1 MGRAASKARAAPVEL
16 GAMTTVS
23 LADIQAAAQ
32 RLKGLAVET
41 PLIESPALN
50 ERLGGRVFLKPE
62 TLQRAGAFKF
72 RGAYNRLSQLT
83 DEERSRG
90 VVAFS
95 SGNHAQGVALAA
107 KLVGCPALIVMPSD
121 SPAVKVEGTRGF
133 GAEIR
138 FYDRFTEDRV
148 AIADQI
154 AAERGCV
161 VVPSYDDPRI
171 IAGQGTLGIEI
182 VEQARAL
189 GVTLDRVLSPVGGG
203 GLIAG
208 TSTAVKALSPSTEV
222 WGAEPAG
229 FDETRRSLESGRR
242 ETIDKDARSFCDAL
256 LTPIPGE
263 LTWSINQK
271 NLAGIAAVTDAEVA
285 EAMRYAFSILKLV
298 VEPGG
303 CVALTAALTGKVDLK
318 GKTAAIVLSGGNVD
332 PDLFARVLRGEL

>member
-1 MGRAASKARAAPVEL
+1 MSITL
-16 GAMTTVS
+16 T
-23 LADIQAAAQ
+23 DIQAAAD
-32 RLKGLAVET
+32 RLRGQAVET

-50 ERLGGRVFLKPE
+50 ARLGGRIFLKPE

-72 RGAYNRLSQLT
+72 RGAYNRLSQLRP
-83 DEERSRG
+83 DERRRG

-107 KLVGCPALIVMPSD
+107 QLVGCPALIVMPSD

-161 VVPSYDDPRI
+161 VVPSYDDPHI
-171 IAGQGTLGIEI
+171 IAGQGTLGLEI
-182 VEQARAL
+182 VEQVRAR
-189 GVTLDRVLSPVGGG
+189 GVELDRLLCCVGGG

-208 TSTAVKALSPSTEV
+208 TSTAVKALSPETQV
-222 WGAEPAG
+222 WGVEPAG
-229 FDETRRSLESGRR
+229 FDETRRSLDSGRR
-242 ETIDKDARSFCDAL
+242 ETIDPDARSICDAL

-263 LTWSINQK
+263 LTFPINQA
-271 NLAGIAAVTDAEVA
+271 NLSGIVAVTDAEVA
-285 EAMRYAFSILKLV
+285 EAMRYAFSVLKLV

-303 CVALTAALTGKVDLK
+303 CVALAAALAGKIEVAEQ
-318 GKTAAIVLSGGNVD
+318 TCAIVLSGGNVD
-332 PDLFARVLRGEL
+332 PGLFARVLVGEI

>member
-1 MGRAASKARAAPVEL
+1 M
-16 GAMTTVS
+16 TVS
-23 LADIQAAAQ
+23 LADIQAAAA

-50 ERLGGRVFLKPE
+50 ERLGGRIFLKPE

-72 RGAYNRLSQLT
+72 RGAYNRLSQLSDT
-83 DEERSRG
+83 EKARG

-107 KLVGCPALIVMPSD
+107 RLLGVPALIVMPSD
-121 SPAVKVEGTRGF
+121 SPSVKVEGTRSF
-133 GAEIR
+133 GADIR

-161 VVPSYDDPRI
+161 VVPSYDDPHI
-171 IAGQGTLGIEI
+171 IAGQGTVGLEI
-182 VEQARAL
+182 VAQAAAQ
-189 GVTLDRVLSPVGGG
+189 GATLDSLICCVGGG

-208 TSTAVKALSPSTEV
+208 TSTAVKALSPATQV
-222 WGAEPAG
+222 WGVEPAG

-242 ETIDKDARSFCDAL
+242 ETIDKDARSICDAL
-256 LTPIPGE
+256 LTPIPGD
-263 LTWSINQK
+263 LTWPINQK
-271 NLAGIAAVTDAEVA
+271 TLTGAVAVTDAEVA
-285 EAMRYAFSILKLV
+285 EAMRYAFSTLKLV

-303 CVALTAALTGKVDLK
+303 CVALTAALTGKVDVA
-318 GKTAAIVLSGGNVD
+318 GKTVAIVLSGGNVD
-332 PDLFARVLRGEL
+332 PGLFARVLSGQI

>member
-1 MGRAASKARAAPVEL
+1 MIE
-16 GAMTTVS
+16 T
-23 LADIQAAAQ
+23 LAIAFSDIESAAA
-32 RLKGLAVET
+32 RLKGLAVRT

-50 ERLGGRVFLKPE
+50 ERLGGRVFIKPE

-72 RGAYNRLSQLT
+72 RGAYNRLSQLSD
-83 DEERSRG
+83 DERKRG

-107 KLVGCPALIVMPSD
+107 QLLGCPALIVMPFD

-148 AIADQI
+148 AIAAEI

-161 VVPSYDDPRI
+161 VVPSYDDPHI
-171 IAGQGTLGIEI
+171 IAGQGTAGLEI
-182 VEQARAL
+182 VEQARDL
-189 GVTLDRVLSPVGGG
+189 GVTLDKVLSPVGGG

-208 TSTAVKALSPSTEV
+208 LSTAVKALSPATEI

-229 FDETRRSLESGRR
+229 FDETRRSLASGQR
-242 ETIDKDARSFCDAL
+242 ETIDDGARSICDAL

-263 LTWSINQK
+263 LTWPINRQ
-271 NLAGIAAVTDAEVA
+271 NLSGVVAVTDAEVA
-285 EAMRYAFSILKLV
+285 EAMRYAFSVLKLV

-303 CVALTAALTGKVDLK
+303 CVALTAALTGKIDLK
-318 GKTAAIVLSGGNVD
+318 GQTAAIVCSGGNVD
-332 PDLFARVLRGEL
+332 PALYARILNGEL

>member
-1 MGRAASKARAAPVEL
+1 M
-16 GAMTTVS
+16 TVS
-23 LADIQAAAQ
+23 LADIQAAAV

-50 ERLGGRVFLKPE
+50 ERLGGRIFLKPE

-83 DEERSRG
+83 DEEKSRG

-121 SPAVKVEGTRGF
+121 SPSVKVEGTRGF

-148 AIADQI
+148 AIADKI

-161 VVPSYDDPRI
+161 VVPSYDDPHI
-171 IAGQGTLGIEI
+171 IAGQGTVGLE
-182 VEQARAL
+182 VVAQAAAQ
-189 GVTLDRVLSPVGGG
+189 GATLDSLICCVGGG

-208 TSTAVKALSPSTEV
+208 TSTAVKALSPATET
-222 WGAEPAG
+222 WGVEPAG
-229 FDETRRSLESGRR
+229 FDETRRSLESGQR
-242 ETIDKDARSFCDAL
+242 ETIDKDARSICDAL
-256 LTPIPGE
+256 LTPIPGD
-263 LTWSINQK
+263 LTWPINQK
-271 NLAGIAAVTDAEVA
+271 NLSGAVAVTDAEVA
-285 EAMRYAFSILKLV
+285 EAMRYAFSALKLV

-303 CVALTAALTGKVDLK
+303 CVALTAALTGKVDVA
-318 GKTAAIVLSGGNVD
+318 GKTVAIVLSGGNVD
-332 PDLFARVLRGEL
+332 PGLFAKVLSGEI